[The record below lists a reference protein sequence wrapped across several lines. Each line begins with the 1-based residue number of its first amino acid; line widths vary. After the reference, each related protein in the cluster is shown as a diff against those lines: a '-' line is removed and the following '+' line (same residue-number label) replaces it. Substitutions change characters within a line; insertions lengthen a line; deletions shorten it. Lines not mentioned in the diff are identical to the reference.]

1 MFKKNTK
8 HTQADMFG
16 LFNSLPER
24 MKKKIEKSEEYTFYR
39 LIFCN
44 IKEDIF
50 SKLYSDTKS
59 RPNAPINA
67 MVSSLTLMHRYNWT
81 YEELFKNIEFNI
93 LTKIALGV
101 DSIDEM
107 PFCAA
112 TLFNFQNRLSKHFSE
127 TGEIL
132 LEKVFDQLTD
142 KQLKTLKIK
151 TNIQRT
157 DSFAAASNIRNYT
170 RLQLLVELIIRI
182 YRVLSDE
189 DKKRFEEQFEPY
201 VNKTSGQ
208 YIYSL
213 QASDIPHEIEKI
225 AKVYHWIDQ
234 NLKPSYADCEIFKTF
249 ERVYSEQFTVVQQ
262 KVEIKPPEQIP
273 SSSVQSPDDLDA
285 TYRKK
290 NGKEIKGQ
298 SINIVE
304 TAHPDNPV
312 NLISDVST
320 NPVNKDD
327 SKVLNER
334 LDTIK
339 EKSPDLNELHFDGAY
354 GSTENDK
361 KLEQHEITPVQTA
374 VKGAKPGVDM
384 KIEKV
389 SETEYTVSCPLQS
402 VQSEPTRKRHKATF
416 DLAICK
422 RCSLRGKCPTLRMKH
437 HRVFYFPNEY
447 YLRNRRQKIIDS
459 IPIDRRKLR
468 SNIEATVNEFVR
480 KMPNRKLKVRGAF
493 KTSIFAFSCAMSIN
507 FGRIYRLIQV
517 DPSYYEPIVLC
528 FVRIVKDQIQ
538 FYRKYFCKMVEYLVF
553 KQRSLNC
560 TSRCQIFVF
569 KNLSF

>member
-1 MFKKNTK
+1 MFKKNTE
-8 HTQADMFG
+8 HIQSDIFG
-16 LFNSLPER
+16 LFNTLPER
-24 MKKKIEKSEEYTFYR
+24 MKKKIEKSEEYAFYR

-50 SKLYSDTKS
+50 SVLYSDTKS

-101 DSIDEM
+101 DSIDKM
-107 PFCAA
+107 PFCPA
-112 TLFNFQNRLSKHFSE
+112 TLFNFQNRLSKHFIQ
-127 TGEIL
+127 TGENF
-132 LEKVFDQLTD
+132 LEKVFDQLTE
-142 KQLKTLKIK
+142 KQLKSLKIK

-170 RLQLLVELIIRI
+170 RLQLLVELLIRI
-182 YRVLSDE
+182 YRILSDD
-189 DKKRFEEQFEPY
+189 DKKRFKEQFEPY

-208 YIYSL
+208 YIYYI

-225 AKVYHWIDQ
+225 AKLYYWIDQ
-234 NLKPSYADCEIFKTF
+234 NLKFSYVEYDIFKTF
-249 ERVYSEQFTVVQQ
+249 ERVYSEQFRVVQQ
-262 KVEIKPPEQIP
+262 KIEIKPPEQIS

-285 TYRKK
+285 TYRNK
-290 NGKEIKGQ
+290 NGKNLRGQ

-304 TAHPDNPV
+304 TAHPDNQI
-312 NLISDVST
+312 NLITDVST
-320 NPVNKDD
+320 NSLNKDD

-339 EKSPDLNELHFDGAY
+339 EKTPAFKELHFDGAY
-354 GSTENDK
+354 GSTDNDK
-361 KLEQHEITPVQTA
+361 KFEKHKITPVQTA
-374 VKGAKPGVDM
+374 VRGAKPAVDM
-384 KIEKV
+384 NIEKV

-402 VQSEPTRKRHKATF
+402 VQSEPTRKRYKATF

-422 RCSLRGKCPTLRMKH
+422 NCSSMGKCPTIRMKH
-437 HRVFYFPNEY
+437 HRVFYFTHEY
-447 YLRNRRQKIIDS
+447 YLRSRRQKLIDF
-459 IPIDRRKLR
+459 IPIERRKLR
-468 SNIEATVNEFVR
+468 NNIEATVNEFVH

-493 KTSIFAFSCAMSIN
+493 KASIFAFSCAMSIN

-528 FVRIVKDQIQ
+528 FVNVVKDQIRL
-538 FYRKYFCKMVEYLVF
+538 YKKYFCKMVKYLVF
-553 KQRSLNC
+553 KQRSLNY
-560 TSRCQIFVF
+560 TNQRKIFVF
-569 KNLSF
+569 ENPSF

>member
-8 HTQADMFG
+8 HTQANIFG
-16 LFNSLPER
+16 LFNTLPER

-93 LTKIALGV
+93 LTKISLEL
-101 DSIDEM
+101 DSIEKM
-107 PFCAA
+107 PFCPS
-112 TLFNFQNRLSKHFSE
+112 TLFNLQNRLSKHFSE

-132 LEKVFDQLTD
+132 LEKVFDQLTE

-182 YRVLSDE
+182 HRVLTDE
-189 DKKRFEEQFEPY
+189 DKKRFEEQFESY
-201 VNKTSGQ
+201 ISKTSGQ

-213 QASDIPHEIEKI
+213 KASDIPHEIEKI
-225 AKVYHWIDQ
+225 GKVYYWIDR
-234 NLKPSYADCEIFKTF
+234 NLKPSYAEYDIFKTF
-249 ERVYSEQFTVVQQ
+249 ERVCTEHFTVTQQ
-262 KVEIKPPEQIP
+262 KVEVKGNDQLT
-273 SSSVQSPDDLDA
+273 SDCVQSPDDLDA

-312 NLISDVST
+312 NLITDIST
-320 NPVNKDD
+320 NPINKDD
-327 SKVLNER
+327 SKVLNNR

-339 EKSPDLNELHFDGAY
+339 EKSADLNELHFDGAY

-361 KLEQHEITPVQTA
+361 KFEQHEIAPVQTA
-374 VKGAKPGVDM
+374 VRGATPGVDIE
-384 KIEKV
+384 IEKV
-389 SETEYTVSCPLQS
+389 SETEYKVSCPLQS
-402 VQSEPTRKRHKATF
+402 VTSEPTRKRHKAIF
-416 DLAICK
+416 DLALCK
-422 RCSLRGKCPTLRMKH
+422 SCSLRNKCQTIKRKND
-437 HRVFYFPNEY
+437 RVFYFTHDY
-447 YLRNRRQKIIDS
+447 YLSNKRQKVIDS
-459 IPIDRRKLR
+459 IPVERRKLR
-468 SNIEATVNEFVR
+468 SNIEATVNEFVC

-493 KTSIFAFSCAMSIN
+493 KTSIFAFSVAMSIN
-507 FGRIYRLIQV
+507 FGRIHRLIQV
-517 DPSYYEPIVLC
+517 DPSYFAWISLY
-528 FVRIVKDQIQ
+528 FDRIVKEQSQ
-538 FYRKYFCKMVEYLVF
+538 L
-553 KQRSLNC
+553 
-560 TSRCQIFVF
+560 F
-569 KNLSF
+569 KNLLAYCINIRFFIELRSNFGKIIPNPYI